1 MSVHWRH
8 QQAHAQRPHFTDNPC
23 RATEARQKR
32 GRSVLCAQRH
42 TQLKGLPSGWWETS
56 LPLGAGGGRELL
68 EERCHCRAHLCADTE
83 QNERPVDANSR
94 LLCGSQLLAP
104 TVSLEVPV
112 LALCQLYAHTEQII
126 HVGLFS
132 LPGISTKVWLLQ
144 PMIWGFEICV
154 SIFGAARWIRSCPN
168 SC

>member
-132 LPGISTKVWLLQ
+132 LPGISTK
-144 PMIWGFEICV
+144 
-154 SIFGAARWIRSCPN
+154 FGCYSR
-168 SC
+168 